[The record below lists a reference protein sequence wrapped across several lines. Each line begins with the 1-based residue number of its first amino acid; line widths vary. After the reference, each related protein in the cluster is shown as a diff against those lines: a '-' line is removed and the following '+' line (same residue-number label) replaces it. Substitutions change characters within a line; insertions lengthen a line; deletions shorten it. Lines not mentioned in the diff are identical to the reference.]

1 MELDE
6 LKQKWTEYDNKLN
19 ESLKF
24 NENLLRK
31 MNLDKSREKI
41 QKPVIF
47 EIINIVIQLPV
58 VIFLS
63 YSIIHLFDKPE
74 FSITGFIALMILLYS
89 VISSVIKIKVFTDID
104 YYNSPITMLQKQL
117 TILKLKFLNYQKV
130 ILISLPVLVA
140 SIVPIVF
147 YSFAGIN
154 VYEKLSVFL
163 IVVTIYL
170 VSGYFVAFWVNRSLD
185 RKLKDSE
192 MYLKEI
198 ENFKMEK

>member
-170 VSGYFVAFWVNRSLD
+170 VFGYFVAFWVNRSLD

>member
-41 QKPVIF
+41 QKPIIL
-47 EIINIVIQLPV
+47 EIINIGIQFPV

-89 VISSVIKIKVFTDID
+89 VISSVIKIKVFTNID

-154 VYEKLSVFL
+154 VYEKLYVFF

-170 VSGYFVAFWVNRSLD
+170 VFGYFVAFWVNRSLD

>member
-74 FSITGFIALMILLYS
+74 FSVTGFIALLILLYS
-89 VISSVIKIKVFTDID
+89 VISSVIKIKVFTNID

-154 VYEKLSVFL
+154 VYEKLYVFF

-170 VSGYFVAFWVNRSLD
+170 VFGYFVAFWVNRSLD